1 MKWPSLSSLS
11 NLKSALPVVG
21 KFKSLPRLKATMAL
35 VLALIPCLLLIAVW
49 WWGPEWKL
57 RNDYPLESLAARWLA
72 TAIIIMIVL
81 FWIGMKAWR
90 RLRTLEKLNLD
101 VELKVVDPVRVDIE
115 HQDRYLEHWKSQLHR
130 HLDSYNYLYQ
140 RPWYMMIGSQNSGKT
155 SLIKEGYKLSEI
167 AAPEYLRQDGDVP
180 LMLHCWLGE
189 KAVIIDPKGQLID
202 QPVPLNSDKPQINS
216 RLWEALLS
224 WLTENRQRQP
234 LNGIILTVDTL
245 RLLTDNREQ
254 RDRYVREIH
263 QRLQD
268 IRLTFH
274 SQLPL
279 YLVMTKIDLLHG
291 FEAMYQ
297 SLDRKLRDQILGVT
311 FSLNNRDEKAW
322 HSELDQF
329 WKQWM
334 NNLNMAMPDMMLNN
348 VDANQRSALFS
359 FTRQVQGLHSY
370 VAQMLEDILYNDE
383 NHRPTLRGVYLT
395 SAHQVGQMDDLFTQ
409 SASAQYHLGSQAY
422 PTWPVVDTLPYF
434 THALFEDVLLAEPNL
449 AAENRIWLS
458 RNRRQLYTFSTVSAL
473 VTLALWGGW
482 HYFYQKNYRA
492 GEEVL
497 AQAKNF
503 LSVPASKED
512 DHYGNLQLPLLNPI
526 RDATLAYGN
535 YHENQS
541 FLTEMALYQGDLVGP
556 YVAKTYEKLLE
567 QRFLPSLM
575 QGLLDDLN
583 QAPTGSEEK
592 LEILR
597 VMRMMEDKSKRNSGL
612 VAQYMRERWSQAF
625 HGQRDVQDAL
635 LTHLD
640 YALVRTDWKKKR
652 DEGEQ
657 EAIDRFAPFIKPI
670 HQAQQELKTLSVKQR
685 VYQNLRIKA
694 QDALSAPVNL
704 RDQIGPSFD
713 SVFVASNEKRLEI
726 PQFLTRHGLVDYFVP
741 QGEGLVEL
749 TEMDSWVLNIE
760 QNNKE
765 KDNAVASQ
773 NRDNNT
779 NNNQYSETDQD
790 RIKREITELYLADY
804 TANWRAA
811 MNNLEVRDFEDLP
824 QAISAIEQVIS
835 GEQPIKRA
843 LQILSDNTHPP
854 LMSGSLSD
862 KERQVLLAKEDY
874 RLLNRISRDFAPETG
889 VLVEHGDKGST
900 LQSVY
905 QKLMALHRYLL
916 AIQNSPV
923 PGKAALQAVQMRLDK
938 NNSDAIF
945 EVQQMAKTLPEPL
958 NRWVGELAE
967 QAWRV
972 VMMEAVRSLEVE
984 WNDTVVKQY
993 QTYLAGR
1000 YPFNPRATEEVPLS
1014 EFDRFFRPGGTLD
1027 AFYQQSLK
1035 PFVENNLTMGTDG
1048 KMLIRPDVM
1057 KQLEV
1062 ASRIRTTFFT
1072 PQNGLGTQF
1081 AIEPVSLTGN
1091 KRRALLNL
1099 DGQLVDYSHGRS
1111 NVAHL
1116 IWPNSMRAGTESKLT
1131 LMPDKN
1137 NQAPRSISFTGPWA
1151 QLRLIN
1157 NGKLTNVQ
1165 PGFFDVRFSVDGGE
1179 MTYRIYVDES
1189 DNPFAGGLFSQF
1201 KLPDTLY

>member
-1 MKWPSLSSLS
+1 MKWPSLSSLAP
-11 NLKSALPVVG
+11 LKSALPALS

-35 VLALIPCLLLIAVW
+35 ILALIPCLLLIAVW
-49 WWGPEWKL
+49 WWGPEWNI

-115 HQDRYLEHWKSQLHR
+115 HQDRYLDHWKSQLQR
-130 HLDSYNYLYQ
+130 HLDSYNYLYE
-140 RPWYMMIGSQNSGKT
+140 RPWYMVIGSQKSGKT

-167 AAPEYLRQDGDVP
+167 AAPEYLRQDGDIP
-180 LMLHCWLGE
+180 LMLRCWLGE

-216 RLWEALLS
+216 RLWESLLN

-245 RLLTDNREQ
+245 RLLTDSREQ
-254 RDRYVREIH
+254 RERYVREIH

-279 YLVMTKIDLLHG
+279 YLVMTKIDLLYG

-297 SLDRKLRDQILGVT
+297 SLDRKLRDEILGVT

-322 HSELDQF
+322 RGELEQF

-334 NNLNMAMPDMMLNN
+334 NNLNTAMPDMMLNN

-359 FTRQVQGLHSY
+359 FTRQIQGLYSY
-370 VAQMLEDILYNDE
+370 IVQMLDDILYNDE
-383 NHRPTLRGVYLT
+383 HHRPTLRGVYLT

-409 SASAQYHLGSQAY
+409 SASAQYHLGSQAF
-422 PTWPVVDTLPYF
+422 PTWPAGDTLPYF
-434 THALFEDVLLAEPNL
+434 THSLFENVLLAEPNL

-473 VTLALWGGW
+473 VIMAMWGGW

-503 LSVPASKED
+503 LSIPPPQGD
-512 DHYGNLQLPLLNPI
+512 DRYGNLQLSQLNPI

-535 YHENQS
+535 HRENKS
-541 FLTEMALYQGDLVGP
+541 FLTDMALYQGSSVGQRVEST
-556 YVAKTYEKLLE
+556 YVELLE

-583 QAPTGSEEK
+583 NAPAGSEEK

-597 VMRMMEDKSKRNSGL
+597 VMRMMEDKSKRNNGL
-612 VAQYMRERWSQAF
+612 VEQYMRERWSKAF
-625 HGQRDVQDAL
+625 HGQRNVQEAL

-640 YALVRTDWKKKR
+640 YALDTTDWKEKR
-652 DEGEQ
+652 DKGDQ
-657 EAIDRFAPFIKPI
+657 DAIDRFAPFVKPMR
-670 HQAQQELKTLSVKQR
+670 QAQQELKTLSVKQR

-694 QDALSAPVNL
+694 QDVLSAPINL

-713 SVFVASNEKRLEI
+713 DVFIASNEKRLVI
-726 PQFLTRHGLVDYFVP
+726 PQLLTRHGLMDYFVR
-741 QGEGLVEL
+741 QKGELTKL
-749 TEMDSWVLNIE
+749 TEMDSWVLNITK
-760 QNNKE
+760 NNQDKSNE
-765 KDNAVASQ
+765 TGLSQ
-773 NRDNNT
+773 HND
-779 NNNQYSETDQD
+779 QYSEEDQE
-790 RIKREITELYLADY
+790 RIQGEINELYLAEY
-804 TANWRAA
+804 TATWRAS
-811 MNNLEVRDFEDLP
+811 MNNLEIRDFDDLP

-835 GEQPIKRA
+835 GEQPVKRA
-843 LQILSDNTHPP
+843 LQILSDNTNPP
-854 LMSGSLSD
+854 VMGNSLSQ
-862 KERQVLLAKEDY
+862 KEKDALLAQSDY
-874 RLLNRISRDFAPETG
+874 KLLNRISHDFAPETG
-889 VLVEHGDKGST
+889 VLVERGDKGST

-905 QKLMALHRYLL
+905 QKLTALHRYLL

-972 VMMEAVRSLEVE
+972 VMMEAIRSLEVE
-984 WNDTVVKQY
+984 WNDSVVKQY
-993 QTYLAGR
+993 KTYLAGR
-1000 YPFNPRATEEVPLS
+1000 YPFNPNAREEVPLS
-1014 EFDRFFRPGGTLD
+1014 EFERFFRPGGTLD
-1027 AFYQQSLK
+1027 VFYQQSLK
-1035 PFVENNLTMGTDG
+1035 PFVDNGLTTGTDG
-1048 KMLIRPDVM
+1048 KILIRPDVM
-1057 KQLEV
+1057 KQLET
-1062 ASRIRTTFFT
+1062 ANRIRTTFFT

-1111 NVAHL
+1111 NVARL
-1116 IWPNSMRAGTESKLT
+1116 VWPNSMRAGTESKLT
-1131 LMPDKN
+1131 LMPDRS
-1137 NQAPRSISFTGPWA
+1137 NQAPRAISFTGPWA

-1157 NGKLTNVQ
+1157 SGKLTNVQ
-1165 PGFFDVRFSVDGGE
+1165 PGFFDVRFNVDGGE

>member
-1 MKWPSLSSLS
+1 MKWPSLSSLAP
-11 NLKSALPVVG
+11 LKSALPALA
-21 KFKSLPRLKATMAL
+21 KFKSLPRLKALMTL
-35 VLALIPCLLLIAVW
+35 ILALIPCLLLIAIW
-49 WWGPEWKL
+49 WWGPEWKV
-57 RNDYPLESLAARWLA
+57 RSDYPLESLAARWLA
-72 TAIIIMIVL
+72 TAIIIMVVV

-115 HQDRYLEHWKSQLHR
+115 HQDRYLDHWKSQLQR
-130 HLDSYNYLYQ
+130 HLDTYNYLYE
-140 RPWYMMIGSQNSGKT
+140 RPWYMVIGSQKSGKT

-167 AAPEYLRQDGDVP
+167 AAPEYLRQDGELP
-180 LMLHCWLGE
+180 LMLRCWLGE

-216 RLWEALLS
+216 RLWESLLN

-245 RLLTDNREQ
+245 RLMTDNREQ
-254 RDRYVREIH
+254 RERYVREIH

-322 HSELDQF
+322 HSELEQF

-334 NNLNMAMPDMMLNN
+334 NNLNTAMPDMMLNN

-359 FTRQVQGLHSY
+359 FTRQVQGLYSY
-370 VAQMLEDILYNDE
+370 IVQMLEDILYNDE
-383 NHRPTLRGVYLT
+383 HQRSTLRGVYLT

-409 SASAQYHLGSQAY
+409 SASAQYHLGSQAF
-422 PTWPVVDTLPYF
+422 PTWPAGDTLPYF
-434 THALFEDVLLAEPNL
+434 THSLFENVLLAEPNL

-458 RNRRQLYTFSTVSAL
+458 RNRRQLYTFSTISAL
-473 VTLALWGGW
+473 VIVAMWGGW

-497 AQAKNF
+497 AQVKNF
-503 LSVPASKED
+503 LSVPPPKGD
-512 DHYGNLQLPLLNPI
+512 DHYGNLQLPLMNPI

-535 YHENQS
+535 YHENKS
-541 FLTEMALYQGDLVGP
+541 FLTDMALYQGDRVGP
-556 YVAKTYEKLLE
+556 YVAKTYLKLLE

-583 QAPTGSEEK
+583 QAKVGSEEK

-597 VMRMMEDKSKRNSGL
+597 VMRMMEDKSKRNNGL
-612 VAQYMRERWSQAF
+612 VAQYMRERWSKEF
-625 HGQRDVQDAL
+625 MGQRGVQDAL

-640 YALVRTDWKKKR
+640 YALDSTDWKEKR
-652 DEGEQ
+652 DKGEQ
-657 EAIDRFAPFIKPI
+657 DAIDRFAPFVKPI

-694 QDALSAPVNL
+694 QDALAAPINL

-713 SVFVASNEKRLEI
+713 SVFVVSNEKRLVI
-726 PQFLTRHGLVDYFVP
+726 PQFLTRHGLMDYFVR
-741 QGEGLVEL
+741 QKDELTKL
-749 TEMDSWVLNIE
+749 TEMDSWVLNIAK
-760 QNNKE
+760 NNQE
-765 KDNAVASQ
+765 KSNDTGASQ
-773 NRDNNT
+773 NHD
-779 NNNQYSETDQD
+779 QYSTEDQKKIQND
-790 RIKREITELYLADY
+790 INELYLAEY
-804 TANWRAA
+804 TATWRAA
-811 MNNLEVRDFEDLP
+811 MNNLEVRDFDDLP

-843 LQILSDNTHPP
+843 LQILSDNTNPP
-854 LMSGSLSD
+854 MINSSLSG
-862 KERQVLLAKEDY
+862 KEKDLLAERDDY
-874 RLLNRISRDFAPETG
+874 KLLNTISHGFAGETG

-916 AIQNSPV
+916 AIQSSPV

-945 EVQQMAKTLPEPL
+945 EVQQMAQNLPEPL
-958 NRWVGELAE
+958 NRWIGDLAE

-984 WNDTVVKQY
+984 WQDTVVKQY
-993 QTYLAGR
+993 KTYLAGR
-1000 YPFNPRATEEVPLS
+1000 YPFNPNAREEVPLS
-1014 EFDRFFRPGGTLD
+1014 EFDRFFRPDGTLD
-1027 AFYQQSLK
+1027 TFYKQSLK
-1035 PFVENNLTMGTDG
+1035 PFVAYNLTIGTDG

-1062 ASRIRTTFFT
+1062 ANRIRSTFFT
-1072 PQNGLGTQF
+1072 TQNGLGAQF

-1111 NVAHL
+1111 NVARL

-1131 LMPDKN
+1131 LMPAKS
-1137 NQAPRSISFTGPWA
+1137 NQAPRSTSFNGPWA

-1157 NGKLTNVQ
+1157 SGKLTNVQ

-1179 MTYRIYVDES
+1179 VTYRIYMDES

>member
-1 MKWPSLSSLS
+1 MTLI
-11 NLKSALPVVG
+11 
-21 KFKSLPRLKATMAL
+21 
-35 VLALIPCLLLIAVW
+35 LALIPCLLLIAIW

-72 TAIIIMIVL
+72 TAIIIMMVL

-115 HQDRYLEHWKSQLHR
+115 HQDRYLDHWKSQLQR
-130 HLDSYNYLYQ
+130 HLDTYNYLYE
-140 RPWYMMIGSQNSGKT
+140 RPWYMVIGSQKSGKT

-167 AAPEYLRQDGDVP
+167 AAPEYLRQDGELP
-180 LMLHCWLGE
+180 LMLRCWLGE

-202 QPVPLNSDKPQINS
+202 QPIPLNSDKPQINS
-216 RLWEALLS
+216 RLWESLLN

-254 RDRYVREIH
+254 RERYVREIH

-322 HSELDQF
+322 HSELEQF

-334 NNLNMAMPDMMLNN
+334 NNLNTAMPDMMLNN

-359 FTRQVQGLHSY
+359 FTRQVQGLYSY
-370 VAQMLEDILYNDE
+370 IVQMLEDILYNDE
-383 NHRPTLRGVYLT
+383 HQRSTLRGVYLT

-409 SASAQYHLGSQAY
+409 SASAQYHLGSQAF
-422 PTWPVVDTLPYF
+422 PTWPAGDTLPYF
-434 THALFEDVLLAEPNL
+434 TQSLFENVLLAEPNL

-473 VTLALWGGW
+473 VIVAMWGGW

-497 AQAKNF
+497 AQVKNF
-503 LSVPASKED
+503 LSVPPPKGD
-512 DHYGNLQLPLLNPI
+512 DHYGNLQLPLMNPI

-535 YHENQS
+535 YREHKS
-541 FLTEMALYQGDLVGP
+541 FLTDMALYQGDQVGP
-556 YVAKTYEKLLE
+556 YVANTYLKLLE

-575 QGLLDDLN
+575 LGLLDDLN
-583 QAPTGSEEK
+583 QAPAGSEEK

-597 VMRMMEDKSKRNSGL
+597 VMRMMEDQSKRNNGL
-612 VAQYMRERWSQAF
+612 VAQYMRERWSKEF
-625 HGQRDVQDAL
+625 LGQRDVQDAL

-640 YALVRTDWKKKR
+640 YALDRTDWKEKR
-652 DEGEQ
+652 DKGEQ
-657 EAIDRFAPFIKPI
+657 DAIDRFAPFVKPI

-694 QDALSAPVNL
+694 QDALAAPINL

-713 SVFVASNEKRLEI
+713 SVFVASNEKRLVV
-726 PQFLTRHGLVDYFVP
+726 PQFLTRNGLMDYFVQ
-741 QGEGLVEL
+741 QGEQLVEL
-749 TEMDSWVLNIE
+749 TAMDSWVLNIE
-760 QNNKE
+760 QSNKE
-765 KDNAVASQ
+765 KYNEAGASQ
-773 NRDNNT
+773 NNDKNKSHDD
-779 NNNQYSETDQD
+779 YSQADQD
-790 RIKREITELYLADY
+790 MIKDEITELYQAEY
-804 TANWRAA
+804 TATWRAA
-811 MNNLEVRDFEDLP
+811 MNNLEVRDFDDLP

-843 LQILSDNTHPP
+843 LQILNDNTNPP
-854 LMSGSLSD
+854 AVSSSLSD
-862 KERQVLLAKEDY
+862 KEKQVLLKKEDY
-874 RLLNRISRDFAPETG
+874 KLLNSISHGFAAETG
-889 VLVEHGDKGST
+889 VLIEHGDKGST

-945 EVQQMAKTLPEPL
+945 EVQQMAKNLPEPL
-958 NRWVGELAE
+958 NRWIGDLAE

-984 WNDTVVKQY
+984 WQDTVVKQY

-1000 YPFNPRATEEVPLS
+1000 YPFNPNAREEVPLS
-1014 EFDRFFRPGGTLD
+1014 EFDRFFRPDGTLD
-1027 AFYQQSLK
+1027 AFYKQSLK
-1035 PFVENNLTMGTDG
+1035 PFVENNLTIGTDG

-1057 KQLEV
+1057 KQLEM
-1062 ASRIRTTFFT
+1062 ANRIRTTFFT
-1072 PQNGLGTQF
+1072 PQNGLGAQF
-1081 AIEPVSLTGN
+1081 AVEPVSLTGN

-1111 NVAHL
+1111 NVARL
-1116 IWPNSMRAGTESKLT
+1116 IWPNSMRTGTESKLT
-1131 LMPDKN
+1131 LMPAKS
-1137 NQAPRSISFTGPWA
+1137 NQAPRSISFSGPWA

-1157 NGKLTNVQ
+1157 SGKLTNVQ
-1165 PGFFDVRFSVDGGE
+1165 PGFFDVRFSVDGGDV
-1179 MTYRIYVDES
+1179 TYRIYMDES

>member
-1 MKWPSLSSLS
+1 MKWPSLSSLAP
-11 NLKSALPVVG
+11 LKSALPALG
-21 KFKSLPRLKATMAL
+21 KFKSLPRLKAAMTV

-49 WWGPEWKL
+49 WWGPEWKI

-81 FWIGMKAWR
+81 FWVGMKAWR

-101 VELKVVDPVRVDIE
+101 VELKVVDPVRMDIE
-115 HQDRYLEHWKSQLHR
+115 HQDRYLDHWKSQLQR
-130 HLDSYNYLYQ
+130 HLDSYKYLYE
-140 RPWYMMIGSQNSGKT
+140 RPWYMVIGSQKSGKT

-167 AAPEYLRQDGDVP
+167 AAPEYLRQDDNIP
-180 LMLHCWLGE
+180 LMLRCWLGE

-216 RLWEALLS
+216 RLWEALLN
-224 WLTENRQRQP
+224 WLAENRQRQP

-245 RLLTDNREQ
+245 RLMTDNREQ
-254 RDRYVREIH
+254 RERYVRELH

-279 YLVMTKIDLLHG
+279 YLVMTKIDLMHG

-322 HSELDQF
+322 RSELEQF
-329 WKQWM
+329 WQQWM
-334 NNLNMAMPDMMLNN
+334 NNLNNAMPDMMLNN

-359 FTRQVQGLHSY
+359 FTRQVQGLYSY
-370 VAQMLEDILYNDE
+370 IVQMLDDILYNDE
-383 NHRPTLRGVYLT
+383 HHRPTLRGVYLT

-409 SASAQYHLGSQAY
+409 SASAQYHLGSQAF
-422 PTWPVVDTLPYF
+422 PTWPAGDTLPYF
-434 THALFEDVLLAEPNL
+434 THSLFEDILLAEPNL

-458 RNRRQLYTFSTVSAL
+458 RNRRQLYTFSTLSAL
-473 VTLALWGGW
+473 VMMAMWGGW

-503 LSVPASKED
+503 LSVPPPKGD
-512 DHYGNLQLPLLNPI
+512 DRYGDLQLPQLNPI

-535 YHENQS
+535 YHENAS
-541 FLTEMALYQGDLVGP
+541 FLTDMALYQGGSVGP
-556 YVAKTYEKLLE
+556 YVATTYRKLLE

-575 QGLLDDLN
+575 LGLLDDLN
-583 QAPTGSEEK
+583 QAPASSEEK

-612 VAQYMRERWSQAF
+612 VAQYMRERWSKAF
-625 HGQRDVQDAL
+625 HGQRDIQDAL

-640 YALVRTDWKKKR
+640 YALARTDWKALR
-652 DEGEQ
+652 DKGDK
-657 EAIDRFAPFIKPI
+657 EAIANFAPFVKPI
-670 HQAQQELKTLSVKQR
+670 RQAQDELKALSVKQR
-685 VYQNLRIKA
+685 VYQNLRIRA
-694 QDALSAPVNL
+694 QDVLSAPLNL

-713 SVFVASNEKRLEI
+713 DVFVASNEKRLVI
-726 PQFLTRHGLVDYFVP
+726 PQLLTRHGLMDYFVR
-741 QGEGLVEL
+741 QKDELTKL
-749 TEMDSWVLNIE
+749 TEMDSWVLNIAKNTQE
-760 QNNKE
+760 KSNEVRSSQNN
-765 KDNAVASQ
+765 D
-773 NRDNNT
+773 
-779 NNNQYSETDQD
+779 QYSDEDQK
-790 RIKREITELYLADY
+790 RILNDINDLYLSEY
-804 TANWRAA
+804 TATWRAA
-811 MNNLEVRDFEDLP
+811 MNNLEVRDFDDLP
-824 QAISAIEQVIS
+824 HAISAIEQVIS

-854 LMSGSLSD
+854 LLGDSLSD
-862 KERQVLLAKEDY
+862 KEKLNLSDRADY
-874 RLLNRISRDFAPETG
+874 KLLNRISHDFSQETE
-889 VLVEHGDKGST
+889 VLVERGDKGST

-905 QKLMALHRYLL
+905 QKLTALHRYLL

-984 WNDTVVKQY
+984 WNDSVVKQY
-993 QTYLAGR
+993 KTYLAGR
-1000 YPFNPRATEEVPLS
+1000 YPFNPKATEEVPLS
-1014 EFDRFFRPGGTLD
+1014 EFERFFRPDGTLD
-1027 AFYQQSLK
+1027 TFYQQSLK
-1035 PFVENNLTMGTDG
+1035 PFVEYNLTTGTDG
-1048 KMLIRPDVM
+1048 KALIRPDVM
-1057 KQLEV
+1057 KQL
-1062 ASRIRTTFFT
+1062 AMANRIRTTFFT
-1072 PQNGLGTQF
+1072 PQNGLGAQF
-1081 AIEPVSLTGN
+1081 AIEPISLTGN

-1111 NVAHL
+1111 NVARL

-1131 LMPDKN
+1131 LMPDRN

-1157 NGKLTNVQ
+1157 SGKLTNVQ
-1165 PGFFDVRFSVDGGE
+1165 PGFFDVRFNVEGGD
-1179 MTYRIYVDES
+1179 MTYRVYVDES

>member
-1 MKWPSLSSLS
+1 MKWPSLSSLAP
-11 NLKSALPVVG
+11 LKSALPALA
-21 KFKSLPRLKATMAL
+21 KFKSLPRLKALMAL
-35 VLALIPCLLLIAVW
+35 ILALIPCLLLIAVW
-49 WWGPEWKL
+49 WWGPEWKI

-72 TAIIIMIVL
+72 TAIIIMMVL
-81 FWIGMKAWR
+81 FWVGMKAWR

-115 HQDRYLEHWKSQLHR
+115 YQDRYLDHWKSQLQR
-130 HLDSYNYLYQ
+130 HLDSYNYLYE
-140 RPWYMMIGSQNSGKT
+140 RPWYMVIGSQKSGKT
-155 SLIKEGYKLSEI
+155 SLIKEGHKLSEI
-167 AAPEYLRQDGDVP
+167 AAPEYLRQDADVP
-180 LMLHCWLGE
+180 LMLRCWLGE

-202 QPVPLNSDKPQINS
+202 QPVPPDSDKPQINS
-216 RLWEALLS
+216 RLWEALLN
-224 WLTENRQRQP
+224 WLAENRQRQP
-234 LNGIILTVDTL
+234 LNGVILTVDTL
-245 RLLTDNREQ
+245 RLLSDNREQ
-254 RDRYVREIH
+254 RERYVREIH

-291 FEAMYQ
+291 FEAMFQ
-297 SLDRKLRDQILGVT
+297 SLDRKLRDEILGVT

-322 HSELDQF
+322 RSELEQF

-334 NNLNMAMPDMMLNN
+334 SNLNVAMPDMMLNH

-359 FTRQVQGLHSY
+359 FTRQIQGLHSY
-370 VAQMLEDILYNDE
+370 VTQMLEDILYNDE
-383 NHRPTLRGVYLT
+383 HHRPTLRGVYLT

-409 SASAQYHLGSQAY
+409 SASAQYHLGSQAF
-422 PTWPVVDTLPYF
+422 PTWPVGDTLPYF
-434 THALFEDVLLAEPNL
+434 THALFENVLLAEPNL

-473 VTLALWGGW
+473 AIVAMWGGW

-503 LSVPASKED
+503 LSVPAPKGD
-512 DHYGNLQLPLLNPI
+512 DHDGNLQLPLLNPI
-526 RDATLAYGN
+526 RDATLAYGD
-535 YHENQS
+535 YHENTS
-541 FLTEMALYQGDLVGP
+541 FLTDMALYQGGSVGP
-556 YVAKTYEKLLE
+556 YVASTYLKLLE

-575 QGLLDDLN
+575 SGLLDDLN
-583 QAPTGSEEK
+583 QAPVGSEEK

-597 VMRMMEDKSKRNSGL
+597 VMRMMEDKSKRNNSL
-612 VAQYMRERWSQAF
+612 VVQYMRERWSKAF
-625 HGQRDVQDAL
+625 HGQRDVQEAL

-640 YALVRTDWKKKR
+640 YALARTDWKKAR
-652 DEGEQ
+652 DAGNQ
-657 EAIDRFAPFIKPI
+657 EAIASFTPFVKPI
-670 HQAQQELKTLSVKQR
+670 RQAQQELKTLSVKQR
-685 VYQNLRIKA
+685 VYQNLRIRA
-694 QDALSAPVNL
+694 QDILAAPINL

-713 SVFVASNEKRLEI
+713 DVFVASNEKRLVI
-726 PQFLTRHGLVDYFVP
+726 PQLLTRHGLMDYFV
-741 QGEGLVEL
+741 QQKDELTKL
-749 TEMDSWVLNIE
+749 TEMDSWVLNIAK
-760 QNNKE
+760 NNQDKSSE
-765 KDNAVASQ
+765 ADASQ
-773 NRDNNT
+773 NHD
-779 NNNQYSETDQD
+779 QYSDKDQD
-790 RIKREITELYLADY
+790 RILKEINELYLSEY
-804 TANWRAA
+804 TATWRAA
-811 MNNLEVRDFEDLP
+811 MNNLEVRDFDDLP

-835 GEQPIKRA
+835 GEQPVKRA
-843 LQILSDNTHPP
+843 LQILSENTNPP
-854 LMSGSLSD
+854 QVNSALSS
-862 KERQVLLAKEDY
+862 KEKEDLLKQPDY
-874 RLLNRISRDFAPETG
+874 KLLNRISHDFAQETG
-889 VLVEHGDKGST
+889 VLSEHGDKGST

-923 PGKAALQAVQMRLDK
+923 PGKEALKAVQLRLDK

-945 EVQQMAKTLPEPL
+945 EAQQMAKNLPEPL
-958 NRWVGELAE
+958 SRWVGELAE

-984 WNDTVVKQY
+984 WNNTVVKQY
-993 QTYLAGR
+993 KTYLAGR
-1000 YPFNPRATEEVPLS
+1000 YPFNPQATEEVPLS
-1014 EFDRFFRPGGTLD
+1014 EFDRFFQPDGTLD
-1027 AFYQQSLK
+1027 TFYKQNLK
-1035 PFVENNLTMGTDG
+1035 PFVEFNLTTGTDG

-1057 KQLEV
+1057 KQLAV
-1062 ASRIRTTFFT
+1062 ANRIRTTFFT
-1072 PQNGLGTQF
+1072 PQNGLGAQF

-1111 NVAHL
+1111 NVARL
-1116 IWPNSMRAGTESKLT
+1116 IWPNSMRAGTESQLT
-1131 LMPDKN
+1131 LMPAKS
-1137 NQAPRSISFTGPWA
+1137 NQAPRAISFSGPWA

-1157 NGKLTNVQ
+1157 SGKLTHVQ

>member
-1 MKWPSLSSLS
+1 MKWPSLSSLAP
-11 NLKSALPVVG
+11 LKSALPTLA
-21 KFKSLPRLKATMAL
+21 KFKSLPRLKALMAL
-35 VLALIPCLLLIAVW
+35 VLALIPCVLLIAVW

-72 TAIIIMIVL
+72 TVIIIMVVV
-81 FWIGMKAWR
+81 FWVGMKAWR

-115 HQDRYLEHWKSQLHR
+115 HQDRYLDHWKSQLQR
-130 HLDSYNYLYQ
+130 HLDSHNYLYE
-140 RPWYMMIGSQNSGKT
+140 RPWYIVVGSQKSGKT

-167 AAPEYLRQDGDVP
+167 AAPEYLRQDGEVP
-180 LMLHCWLGE
+180 LMLRCWLGE

-216 RLWEALLS
+216 RLWEALLN
-224 WLTENRQRQP
+224 WLAENRQRQP
-234 LNGIILTVDTL
+234 LNGIILTVDIL
-245 RLLTDNREQ
+245 RLMTDSREQ
-254 RDRYVREIH
+254 RERYVREIH

-322 HSELDQF
+322 RSELEAF

-334 NNLNMAMPDMMLNN
+334 NNLNLAMPDMMLNN

-359 FTRQVQGLHSY
+359 FTRQIQGLYSY
-370 VAQMLEDILYNDE
+370 IVQMLEDILYNDE
-383 NHRPTLRGVYLT
+383 HHRPTLRGIYLT
-395 SAHQVGQMDDLFTQ
+395 SAHQRGQMDDLFTQ
-409 SASAQYHLGSQAY
+409 SASSQYHLGLQAF
-422 PTWPVVDTLPYF
+422 PTWPTGDTLPYF
-434 THALFEDVLLAEPNL
+434 THSLFENVLLAEPNL

-458 RNRRQLYTFSTVSAL
+458 RNRRQLYTFSVVSAS
-473 VTLALWGGW
+473 VMLAMWGGW

-503 LSVPASKED
+503 LSVPPPKGD

-535 YHENQS
+535 YHENKS
-541 FLTEMALYQGDLVGP
+541 FLTDMALYQGGGVGP
-556 YVAKTYEKLLE
+556 YVEGTYLKLLE
-567 QRFLPSLM
+567 QRFLPALM
-575 QGLLDDLN
+575 LGLLDDLK
-583 QAPTGSEEK
+583 QAPAGSEEK

-597 VMRMMEDKSKRNSGL
+597 VMRMMEDASKRNSGL
-612 VAQYMRERWSQAF
+612 VTQYMRERWSKAF
-625 HGQRDVQDAL
+625 HGQRNVQDAL
-635 LTHLD
+635 LTHLN
-640 YALVRTDWKKKR
+640 YALERTDWKEKR
-652 DEGEQ
+652 DKGEQ
-657 EAIDRFAPFIKPI
+657 DAVDRFAPFVKPI
-670 HQAQQELKTLSVKQR
+670 RQAQQELKALSVNQR

-694 QDALSAPVNL
+694 QDALPAPINL

-713 SVFVASNEKRLEI
+713 SVFVASNEKRLVV
-726 PQFLTRHGLVDYFVP
+726 PQFLTRHGLMGYFVQ
-741 QGEGLVEL
+741 QGNELVEL
-749 TEMDSWVLNIE
+749 TAMDSWVLNIKNNSPEKYNE
-760 QNNKE
+760 QTLSPVNDK
-765 KDNAVASQ
+765 
-773 NRDNNT
+773 
-779 NNNQYSETDQD
+779 YSDTDQS
-790 RIKREITELYLADY
+790 RIQREITELYVAEY
-804 TANWRAA
+804 TATWRAA
-811 MNNLEVRDFEDLP
+811 MNNLEVRDFDDLP

-843 LQILSDNTHPP
+843 LQILSDNTNPP
-854 LMSGSLSD
+854 VINSASLSD
-862 KERQVLLAKEDY
+862 KEKQALTLKEDY

-945 EVQQMAKTLPEPL
+945 EVQQMAKNLPEPL
-958 NRWVGELAE
+958 NRWIGELAE

-984 WNDTVVKQY
+984 WNDTVVRQY
-993 QTYLAGR
+993 KTYLAGR
-1000 YPFNPRATEEVPLS
+1000 YPFNPNAREEVPLS

-1035 PFVENNLTMGTDG
+1035 PFVENNLTTGTDG

-1057 KQLEV
+1057 KQLAV
-1062 ASRIRTTFFT
+1062 ANRIRTTFFT

-1081 AIEPVSLTGN
+1081 AVEPVSLTGN

-1111 NVAHL
+1111 NVARL
-1116 IWPNSMRAGTESKLT
+1116 VWPNSMRAGTESQLT
-1131 LMPDKN
+1131 LMPAKS
-1137 NQAPRSISFTGPWA
+1137 NQAPRSVSFSGPWA

-1157 NGKLTNVQ
+1157 SGKLTNVQ
-1165 PGFFDVRFSVDGGE
+1165 PGFFDVRFSVDNGE

>member
-1 MKWPSLSSLS
+1 MKWPSLSSLAP
-11 NLKSALPVVG
+11 LKSALPALG
-21 KFKSLPRLKATMAL
+21 KFKSLPRFKATMAV

-49 WWGPEWKL
+49 WWGQEWKI

-72 TAIIIMIVL
+72 TAIIIMVVL
-81 FWIGMKAWR
+81 VWIGMKAWR

-115 HQDRYLEHWKSQLHR
+115 HQDRYLEHWKSQLQR
-130 HLDSYNYLYQ
+130 HLDSYNYLYE
-140 RPWYMMIGSQNSGKT
+140 RPWYMVVGSQKSGKT

-167 AAPEYLRQDGDVP
+167 AAPEYLRQDDNIP

-216 RLWEALLS
+216 RLWEAMLN
-224 WLTENRQRQP
+224 WLAENRQRQP

-254 RDRYVREIH
+254 RERYVRELH

-322 HSELDQF
+322 RSELEQF
-329 WKQWM
+329 WQQWM
-334 NNLNMAMPDMMLNN
+334 NNLNNAMPDMMLNN

-359 FTRQVQGLHSY
+359 FTRQIQGLYSY
-370 VAQMLEDILYNDE
+370 VVQMLEDILYNDE
-383 NHRPTLRGVYLT
+383 HHRPTLRGVYLT

-409 SASAQYHLGSQAY
+409 SASAQYHLGSQAF
-422 PTWPVVDTLPYF
+422 PTWPAGDTLPYF
-434 THALFEDVLLAEPNL
+434 THSLFEDVLLAEPNL

-458 RNRRQLYTFSTVSAL
+458 RNRRQLYTFSTLSAL
-473 VTLALWGGW
+473 VIMAMWGGW

-503 LSVPASKED
+503 LSVPPPKGD
-512 DHYGNLQLPLLNPI
+512 DRYGDLQLSQLNPI

-535 YHENQS
+535 YHENAS
-541 FLTEMALYQGDLVGP
+541 FLTDMALYQGGSVGP
-556 YVAKTYEKLLE
+556 YVATTYRKLLE
-567 QRFLPSLM
+567 QRFLPALM
-575 QGLLDDLN
+575 LGLLDDLN
-583 QAPTGSEEK
+583 QAPASSEEK

-597 VMRMMEDKSKRNSGL
+597 VMRMMEDKSQRNSAL
-612 VAQYMRERWSQAF
+612 VAQYMRERWSKAF
-625 HGQRDVQDAL
+625 HGQRNIQDAL

-640 YALVRTDWKKKR
+640 YALDRTDWKELR
-652 DEGEQ
+652 DKGDK
-657 EAIDRFAPFIKPI
+657 EAIANFAPFVKPI
-670 HQAQQELKTLSVKQR
+670 RQAQDELKALSVKQR
-685 VYQNLRIKA
+685 VYQNLRIRA
-694 QDALSAPVNL
+694 QDVLSAPLNL

-713 SVFVASNEKRLEI
+713 DVFVASNEKRLVI
-726 PQFLTRHGLVDYFVP
+726 PQLLTRHGLMDYFVR
-741 QGEGLVEL
+741 QKDELTKL
-749 TEMDSWVLNIE
+749 TEMDSWVLNIAKNNQDKASE
-760 QNNKE
+760 AGLQNN
-765 KDNAVASQ
+765 D
-773 NRDNNT
+773 
-779 NNNQYSETDQD
+779 QYSTKDQE
-790 RIKREITELYLADY
+790 RILNDINDLYLSEY
-804 TANWRAA
+804 TATWRAA
-811 MNNLEVRDFEDLP
+811 MNNLEVRDFDDLP
-824 QAISAIEQVIS
+824 HAISAIEQVIS

-843 LQILSDNTHPP
+843 LQILSDNTNPP
-854 LMSGSLSD
+854 LADNALSEKQ
-862 KERQVLLAKEDY
+862 KEDWLKQHDY
-874 RLLNRISRDFAPETG
+874 RLLNRISHDFAQETE
-889 VLVEHGDKGST
+889 VLVERGDKGST

-905 QKLMALHRYLL
+905 QKLTALHRYLL

-972 VMMEAVRSLEVE
+972 VMMEAIRSLEVE
-984 WNDTVVKQY
+984 WNDSVVKQY
-993 QTYLAGR
+993 KTYLAGR
-1000 YPFNPRATEEVPLS
+1000 YPFNPNATEEVPLS
-1014 EFDRFFRPGGTLD
+1014 EFERFFRPDGTLD
-1027 AFYQQSLK
+1027 TFYQQSLK
-1035 PFVENNLTMGTDG
+1035 PFVEYNLTTGTDG
-1048 KMLIRPDVM
+1048 KALIRPDVM
-1057 KQLEV
+1057 KQLEL
-1062 ASRIRTTFFT
+1062 ANRIRTTFFT
-1072 PQNGLGTQF
+1072 PQNGLGAQF
-1081 AIEPVSLTGN
+1081 AIEPLSLTGN

-1111 NVAHL
+1111 NVARL

-1131 LMPDKN
+1131 LMPDRSN
-1137 NQAPRSISFTGPWA
+1137 LAPRSLSFMGPWA

-1157 NGKLTNVQ
+1157 SGKLTNVQ
-1165 PGFFDVRFSVDGGE
+1165 PGFFDVRFSVDGGD
-1179 MTYRIYVDES
+1179 MTYRVYVDES

>member
-1 MKWPSLSSLS
+1 MKWPSLSSLAP
-11 NLKSALPVVG
+11 LKSVLPALG
-21 KFKSLPRLKATMAL
+21 KFKSLTRLKALFAI

-49 WWGPEWKL
+49 WWGPEWKI
-57 RNDYPLESLAARWLA
+57 RDDYPLESLTSRWLA
-72 TAIIIMIVL
+72 TALIIMMVL
-81 FWIGMKAWR
+81 LWIGVKAWR

-115 HQDRYLEHWKSQLHR
+115 YQDRYLDHWKSQLQR
-130 HLDSYNYLYQ
+130 HLDSYNYLYE
-140 RPWYMMIGSQNSGKT
+140 RPWYMVIGSQKSGKT
-155 SLIKEGYKLSEI
+155 ALIKEGYKLSEI
-167 AAPEYLRQDGDVP
+167 AAPEYLRQDGNVS
-180 LMLHCWLGE
+180 LMLRCWLGE

-216 RLWEALLS
+216 RLWEALLG
-224 WLTENRQRQP
+224 WLAENRQRQP

-263 QRLQD
+263 QRLQEV
-268 IRLTFH
+268 RLTFH
-274 SQLPL
+274 SQLPI

-322 HSELDQF
+322 RGELEQF
-329 WKQWM
+329 WQQWM
-334 NNLNMAMPDMMLNN
+334 NNLNIAMPDMMLNN

-370 VAQMLEDILYNDE
+370 VVQMLEDILYNDE
-383 NHRPTLRGVYLT
+383 HHRPTLRGVYLT

-409 SASAQYHLGSQAY
+409 SASAQYHLGSQAF
-422 PTWPVVDTLPYF
+422 PTWPAGDTLPYF
-434 THALFEDVLLAEPNL
+434 TQSLFEDVLLAEPNL

-458 RNRRQLYTFSTVSAL
+458 RNRRQLYTFSTISAL
-473 VTLALWGGW
+473 VIMATWGGW

-497 AQAKNF
+497 TQAKKF
-503 LSVPASKED
+503 LSVPPPNGE

-535 YHENQS
+535 YHEHTS
-541 FLTEMALYQGDLVGP
+541 FLTDLGLYQGGRVGP
-556 YVAKTYEKLLE
+556 YVAGTYLKLLE

-575 QGLLDDLN
+575 MGLLDDLN
-583 QAPTGSEEK
+583 KAEAGSEEK
-592 LEILR
+592 LEVLR
-597 VMRMMEDKSKRNSGL
+597 VMRMMEDKSKRNNGL
-612 VAQYMRERWSQAF
+612 VAQYMRERWSKEF
-625 HGQRDVQDAL
+625 HGQRDIQDAL

-640 YALVRTDWKKKR
+640 YALDRTDWKKER
-652 DEGEQ
+652 EEGKQ
-657 EAIDRFAPFIKPI
+657 EAIASFAPFVKPI
-670 HQAQQELKTLSVKQR
+670 RQAQQELKTLSVKQR

-694 QDALSAPVNL
+694 QDVLSAPLNL

-713 SVFVASNEKRLEI
+713 DVFVASNEKRLVI
-726 PQFLTRHGLVDYFVP
+726 PQLLTRHGLMDYFVR
-741 QGEGLVEL
+741 QKDELTKL
-749 TEMDSWVLNIE
+749 TEMDSWVLNIAK
-760 QNNKE
+760 NKQD
-765 KDNAVASQ
+765 KTSGAGSSQ
-773 NRDNNT
+773 SNDR
-779 NNNQYSETDQD
+779 YSDEDQR
-790 RIKREITELYLADY
+790 RILKEINDLYLSEY
-804 TANWRAA
+804 TATWRAA
-811 MNNLEVRDFEDLP
+811 MNNLEVRDFDDLP

-843 LQILSDNTHPP
+843 LQILSDNTTVP
-854 LMSGSLSD
+854 LTGEALSS
-862 KERQVLLAKEDY
+862 KEKDDRQGKLEY
-874 RLLNRISRDFAPETG
+874 QLLNSISHDFAQETG

-900 LQSVY
+900 LQTVY

-945 EVQQMAKTLPEPL
+945 EVQQMAKTLPAPL
-958 NRWVGELAE
+958 SRWVGDLAE

-984 WNDTVVKQY
+984 WNNTVVKQY

-1000 YPFNPRATEEVPLS
+1000 YPFNPKATEEVPLS

-1027 AFYQQSLK
+1027 AFYQQNLK
-1035 PFVENNLTMGTDG
+1035 PFVEYNLTTGTDG

-1057 KQLEV
+1057 KQLGV
-1062 ASRIRTTFFT
+1062 ANRIRTTFFT
-1072 PQNGLGTQF
+1072 PQNGLGAQF

-1111 NVAHL
+1111 NVARL
-1116 IWPNSMRAGTESKLT
+1116 IWPNSMRTGTESKLT
-1131 LMPDKN
+1131 LMPDRS
-1137 NQAPRSISFTGPWA
+1137 NQSPRSISFTGPWA

-1157 NGKLTNVQ
+1157 SGKLTNVQ
-1165 PGFFDVRFSVDGGE
+1165 PGFFDVRFNVDGGE

>member
-1 MKWPSLSSLS
+1 
-11 NLKSALPVVG
+11 
-21 KFKSLPRLKATMAL
+21 MAL
-35 VLALIPCLLLIAVW
+35 MLALIPCLLLIAVW
-49 WWGPEWKL
+49 WWGPEWKI
-57 RNDYPLESLAARWLA
+57 RNDYPLDSLAARWLA
-72 TAIIIMIVL
+72 TALIIMLVL
-81 FWIGMKAWR
+81 CWIGMKAWR

-101 VELKVVDPVRVDIE
+101 VELKGVDPVREDIE
-115 HQDRYLEHWKSQLHR
+115 HQDRYLDHWKSQLQR
-130 HLDSYNYLYQ
+130 HLDSHNYLYE
-140 RPWYMMIGSQNSGKT
+140 RPWYMVMGSQKSGKT
-155 SLIKEGYKLSEI
+155 ALIKEGYKLSEI

-180 LMLHCWLGE
+180 LLLRCWLGE
-189 KAVIIDPKGQLID
+189 KAVILDPKGQLID
-202 QPVPLNSDKPQINS
+202 QPVPLNSDKPQIHP
-216 RLWEALLS
+216 RLWEALLN

-245 RLLTDNREQ
+245 RLMTDSREQ
-254 RDRYVREIH
+254 RERYVREIH

-297 SLDRKLRDQILGVT
+297 SLDRQLRDQILGVT

-322 HSELDQF
+322 RSELEQF
-329 WKQWM
+329 WQQWM
-334 NNLNMAMPDMMLNN
+334 ANLNGAMPDMMLNN

-359 FTRQVQGLHSY
+359 FTRQIQGLYSY
-370 VAQMLEDILYNDE
+370 IVQMLEDILYNDE
-383 NHRPTLRGVYLT
+383 HHRPTLRGVYLT

-409 SASAQYHLGSQAY
+409 SASAQYHLGTQAF
-422 PTWPVVDTLPYF
+422 PTWPAGDTLPYF
-434 THALFEDVLLAEPNL
+434 THSLFESVLLAEPNL

-473 VTLALWGGW
+473 AIAALWGGW

-503 LSVPASKED
+503 LSVPPPKGED
-512 DHYGNLQLPLLNPI
+512 HDGHLQLPLMNPI

-535 YHENQS
+535 YHQNTS
-541 FLTEMALYQGDLVGP
+541 FLTDMALYQGGSVGP
-556 YVAKTYEKLLE
+556 YVENTYLKLLE
-567 QRFLPSLM
+567 QRFLPALM
-575 QGLLDDLN
+575 AGLLDDLN
-583 QAPTGSEEK
+583 RAPAGSEEK

-597 VMRMMEDKSKRNSGL
+597 VMRMLEDAGKRNNAL
-612 VAQYMRERWSQAF
+612 VAQSLRERWSRVF
-625 HGQRDVQDAL
+625 HGQRDVQEAL

-640 YALVRTDWKKKR
+640 YALDRTDWKAKR
-652 DEGEQ
+652 DQGEQ
-657 EAIDRFAPFIKPI
+657 GAIDRFAPFVQPI
-670 HQAQQELKTLSVKQR
+670 RQAQQELKALSVKQR

-694 QDALSAPVNL
+694 QDALAAPVNL

-713 SVFVASNEKRLEI
+713 SVFVASNEKRLVI
-726 PQFLTRHGLVDYFVP
+726 PQFLTRHGLMDYYVQ
-741 QGEGLVEL
+741 QGGQLAEL
-749 TEMDSWVLNIE
+749 TAMDSWVLNIG
-760 QNNKE
+760 QHKE
-765 KDNAVASQ
+765 KAPEAGTPAGHD
-773 NRDNNT
+773 
-779 NNNQYSETDQD
+779 QYSDTDQKQ
-790 RIKREITELYLADY
+790 IQREIDELYVSEY
-804 TANWRAA
+804 TATWRAA

-835 GEQPIKRA
+835 GEQPVKRA
-843 LQILSDNTHPP
+843 LQILSENTHPP
-854 LMSGSLSD
+854 VISSTLGD
-862 KERQVLLAKEDY
+862 KEKAGLLARDDY
-874 RLLNRISRDFAPETG
+874 KLLNTLSHGFAAETG
-889 VLVEHGDKGST
+889 VLTEHGDKGST

-945 EVQQMAKTLPEPL
+945 EVQQMAKNLPEPL
-958 NRWVGELAE
+958 NRWIGDLAE

-984 WNDTVVKQY
+984 WNHTVVKQY
-993 QTYLAGR
+993 RTYLAGR

-1035 PFVENNLTMGTDG
+1035 PFVEYNLTTGTDG

-1057 KQLEV
+1057 KQLAV
-1062 ASRIRTTFFT
+1062 ADRIRTTFFT
-1072 PQNGLGTQF
+1072 PQNGLGAQF
-1081 AIEPVSLTGN
+1081 AIEPLSLTGN

-1111 NVAHL
+1111 PVARL
-1116 IWPNSMRAGTESKLT
+1116 IWPNSMRAGTESQLT
-1131 LMPDKN
+1131 LMPDRS
-1137 NQAPRSISFTGPWA
+1137 NQAPRAIKFTGPWA

-1157 NGKLTNVQ
+1157 SGQLTNVQ
-1165 PGFFDVRFSVDGGE
+1165 PGFFDVRFGVDGGE

-1201 KLPDTLY
+1201 TLPDTLY

>member
-1 MKWPSLSSLS
+1 MKWPSLSSLAP
-11 NLKSALPVVG
+11 LKSALPTLA
-21 KFKSLPRLKATMAL
+21 KFKSLPRFKALIAL

-72 TAIIIMIVL
+72 TIIIVMMVV
-81 FWIGMKAWR
+81 FWVGMKAWR

-115 HQDRYLEHWKSQLHR
+115 HQDRYLDHWKSQLQR
-130 HLDSYNYLYQ
+130 HLDSYNYLYE
-140 RPWYMMIGSQNSGKT
+140 RPWYIIIGSQKSGKS

-167 AAPEYLRQDGDVP
+167 AAPEYLRQDEDVP
-180 LMLHCWLGE
+180 LMLRCWLGE

-216 RLWEALLS
+216 RLWEALLN
-224 WLTENRQRQP
+224 WLAENRQRQP

-245 RLLTDNREQ
+245 RLMADSREQ
-254 RDRYVREIH
+254 RERYVREIH

-322 HSELDQF
+322 RSELEAF

-334 NNLNMAMPDMMLNN
+334 NNLNSAMPDMMLNN

-359 FTRQVQGLHSY
+359 FTRQVQGLYSY
-370 VAQMLEDILYNDE
+370 ITQMLEDILYNDE
-383 NHRPTLRGVYLT
+383 HHRPTLRGVYLT
-395 SAHQVGQMDDLFTQ
+395 SAHQQGQMDDLFTQ

-422 PTWPVVDTLPYF
+422 PTWPVGDTLPYF
-434 THALFEDVLLAEPNL
+434 THSLFENVLLAEPNL

-458 RNRRQLYTFSTVSAL
+458 RNRRQLYTFSVVSAS
-473 VTLALWGGW
+473 VILAMWGGW

-503 LSVPASKED
+503 LSVPPPKGD
-512 DHYGNLQLPLLNPI
+512 DRYGNLQLPLLNPI

-535 YHENQS
+535 YHDNKS
-541 FLTEMALYQGDLVGP
+541 FLTDMALYQGGGVGP
-556 YVAKTYEKLLE
+556 YVEGTYLKLLE
-567 QRFLPSLM
+567 QRFLPALM
-575 QGLLDDLN
+575 LGLLDDLN
-583 QAPTGSEEK
+583 QAPAGSEEK

-597 VMRMMEDKSKRNSGL
+597 VMRMMEDASKRNSGL
-612 VAQYMRERWSQAF
+612 VAHYMRERWSKAF
-625 HGQRDVQDAL
+625 HGQRDVQEAL
-635 LTHLD
+635 LTHLN
-640 YALVRTDWKKKR
+640 YALERTDWKDKR
-652 DEGEQ
+652 DKGEQ
-657 EAIDRFAPFIKPI
+657 DAIDRFTPFVKPI
-670 HQAQQELKTLSVKQR
+670 RQAQQELKALSVNQR

-694 QDALSAPVNL
+694 QDALPAPINL

-713 SVFVASNEKRLEI
+713 SVFVASNEKRLVV
-726 PQFLTRHGLVDYFVP
+726 PQFLTRHGLMDYFVQ
-741 QGEGLVEL
+741 QGNELVEL
-749 TEMDSWVLNIE
+749 TAMDSWVLNI
-760 QNNKE
+760 K
-765 KDNAVASQ
+765 
-773 NRDNNT
+773 
-779 NNNQYSETDQD
+779 NNNPEKYAEQAASPVNDKYSDTDQS
-790 RIKREITELYLADY
+790 RIQREITELYVAEY
-804 TANWRAA
+804 TATWRAA
-811 MNNLEVRDFEDLP
+811 MNNLEVRDFDDLP

-835 GEQPIKRA
+835 GEQPLKRA
-843 LQILSDNTHPP
+843 LQILSDNTNPP
-854 LMSGSLSD
+854 LISNSLSD
-862 KERQVLLAKEDY
+862 KEKQALTLKEDY

-945 EVQQMAKTLPEPL
+945 EVQQMAKNLPEPL
-958 NRWVGELAE
+958 NRWIGELAE

-984 WNDTVVKQY
+984 WNDTVVRQY
-993 QTYLAGR
+993 KTYLAGR
-1000 YPFNPRATEEVPLS
+1000 YPFNPNAREEVPLS

-1035 PFVENNLTMGTDG
+1035 PFVENNLTTGTDG

-1057 KQLEV
+1057 KQLTV
-1062 ASRIRTTFFT
+1062 ANRIRTTFFT

-1081 AIEPVSLTGN
+1081 AVEPVSLTGN

-1111 NVAHL
+1111 NVARL
-1116 IWPNSMRAGTESKLT
+1116 VWPNSMRAGTESQLT
-1131 LMPDKN
+1131 LMPAKS
-1137 NQAPRSISFTGPWA
+1137 NQAPRSVSFSGPWA

-1157 NGKLTNVQ
+1157 SGKLTNVQ
-1165 PGFFDVRFSVDGGE
+1165 PGFFDVRFSVDNGE

>member
-1 MKWPSLSSLS
+1 MKWPSLSALAP
-11 NLKSALPVVG
+11 LKSALPALG
-21 KFKSLPRLKATMAL
+21 KVKSLPRLKAAMAL
-35 VLALIPCLLLIAVW
+35 MLALIPCLLLIAVW
-49 WWGPEWKL
+49 WWGPEWKI
-57 RNDYPLESLAARWLA
+57 RNDYPLDSLAARWLA
-72 TAIIIMIVL
+72 TALIIMLVL
-81 FWIGMKAWR
+81 CWIGMKAWR

-101 VELKVVDPVRVDIE
+101 VELKGVDPVREDIE
-115 HQDRYLEHWKSQLHR
+115 HQDRYLDHWKSQLQR
-130 HLDSYNYLYQ
+130 HLDSHNYLYE
-140 RPWYMMIGSQNSGKT
+140 RPWYMVMGSQKSGKT
-155 SLIKEGYKLSEI
+155 ALIKEGYKLSEI

-180 LMLHCWLGE
+180 LLLRCWLGE
-189 KAVIIDPKGQLID
+189 KAVILDPKGQLID
-202 QPVPLNSDKPQINS
+202 QPVPLNSDKPQIHP
-216 RLWEALLS
+216 RLWEALLN

-245 RLLTDNREQ
+245 RLMTDSREQ
-254 RDRYVREIH
+254 RERYVREIH

-297 SLDRKLRDQILGVT
+297 SLDRQLRDQILGVT

-322 HSELDQF
+322 RSELEQF
-329 WKQWM
+329 WQQWM
-334 NNLNMAMPDMMLNN
+334 ANLNGAMPDMMLNN

-359 FTRQVQGLHSY
+359 FTRQIQGLYSY
-370 VAQMLEDILYNDE
+370 IVQMLEDILYNDE
-383 NHRPTLRGVYLT
+383 HHRPTLRGVYLT

-409 SASAQYHLGSQAY
+409 SASAQYHLGTQAF
-422 PTWPVVDTLPYF
+422 PTWPAGDTLPYF
-434 THALFEDVLLAEPNL
+434 THSLFESVLLAEPNL

-473 VTLALWGGW
+473 AIAALWGGW

-503 LSVPASKED
+503 LSVPPPKGED
-512 DHYGNLQLPLLNPI
+512 HDGHLQLPLMNPI

-535 YHENQS
+535 YHQNTS
-541 FLTEMALYQGDLVGP
+541 FLTDMALYQGGSVGP
-556 YVAKTYEKLLE
+556 YVENTYLKLLE
-567 QRFLPSLM
+567 QRFLPALM
-575 QGLLDDLN
+575 AGLLDDLN
-583 QAPTGSEEK
+583 RAPAGSEEK

-597 VMRMMEDKSKRNSGL
+597 VMRMLEDAGKRNNAL
-612 VAQYMRERWSQAF
+612 VAQSLRERWSRVF
-625 HGQRDVQDAL
+625 HGQRDVQEAL

-640 YALVRTDWKKKR
+640 YALDRTDWKAKR
-652 DEGEQ
+652 DQGEQ
-657 EAIDRFAPFIKPI
+657 GAIDRFAPFVQPI
-670 HQAQQELKTLSVKQR
+670 RQAQQELKALSVKQR

-694 QDALSAPVNL
+694 QDALAAPVNL

-713 SVFVASNEKRLEI
+713 SVFVASNEKRLVI
-726 PQFLTRHGLVDYFVP
+726 PQFLTRHGLMDYYVQ
-741 QGEGLVEL
+741 QGGQLAEL
-749 TEMDSWVLNIE
+749 TAMDSWVLNIG
-760 QNNKE
+760 QHKE
-765 KDNAVASQ
+765 KAPEAGTPAGHD
-773 NRDNNT
+773 
-779 NNNQYSETDQD
+779 QYSDTDQKQ
-790 RIKREITELYLADY
+790 IQREIDELYVSEY
-804 TANWRAA
+804 TATWRAA

-835 GEQPIKRA
+835 GEQPVKRA
-843 LQILSDNTHPP
+843 LQILSENTHPP
-854 LMSGSLSD
+854 VISSTLGD
-862 KERQVLLAKEDY
+862 KEKAGLLARDDY
-874 RLLNRISRDFAPETG
+874 KLLNTLSHGFAAETG
-889 VLVEHGDKGST
+889 VLTEHGDKGST

-945 EVQQMAKTLPEPL
+945 EVQQMAKNLPEPL
-958 NRWVGELAE
+958 NRWIGDLAE

-984 WNDTVVKQY
+984 WNHTVVKQY
-993 QTYLAGR
+993 RTYLAGR

-1035 PFVENNLTMGTDG
+1035 PFVEYNLTTGTDG

-1057 KQLEV
+1057 KQLAV
-1062 ASRIRTTFFT
+1062 ADRIRTTFFT
-1072 PQNGLGTQF
+1072 PQNGLGAQF
-1081 AIEPVSLTGN
+1081 AIEPLSLTGN

-1111 NVAHL
+1111 PVARL
-1116 IWPNSMRAGTESKLT
+1116 IWPNSMRAGTESQLT
-1131 LMPDKN
+1131 LMPDRS
-1137 NQAPRSISFTGPWA
+1137 NQAPRAIKFTGPWA

-1157 NGKLTNVQ
+1157 SGQLTNVQ
-1165 PGFFDVRFSVDGGE
+1165 PGFFDVRFGVDGGE

-1201 KLPDTLY
+1201 TLPDTLY